1 MQYKEVVK
9 KIAEET
15 NVDQK
20 AIHLVLEMFQ
30 EIVRKEPTV
39 SIYAFG
45 KFWHKTIP
53 AHTKRNPATG
63 GQRTGKDRSPLQGG
77 EVAVEQPPLER
88 AGNLFAL
95 EAR

>member
-63 GQRTGKDRSPLQGG
+63 GTVSVPEKTVLRFKAAKLR
-77 EVAVEQPPLER
+77 
-88 AGNLFAL
+88 
-95 EAR
+95 